1 MSLHGL
7 VMEDLYEE
15 ETSKHRIL
23 ISSHTKEEARPPST
37 ENLSSI
43 GGVPLRYDYLSASSP
58 NLATQDV
65 CDFVPHGRFR
75 TRSLPDI
82 LCTKNLFKNLDKKSI
97 LHDRKHL
104 AFFNTSSTEES
115 KCFCPKTPPPSPTP
129 SLPSDTFPEKTL
141 VEISMS
147 TTEDCGSS
155 RQRRITIDLN
165 SLLVSVNVRPWV
177 MVLDLL
183 TKSTYGPNR
192 NAMRIGEEPIS
203 HESLSTTLEYSV
215 QNFTL
220 QLNSQNYEI
229 CEAQVRQLWFRSNM
243 SPTGT
248 DVSGRLGKVLVHDLT
263 PFGSQ
268 VSFVLFFGEN

>member
-1 MSLHGL
+1 
-7 VMEDLYEE
+7 MEDLYEE

-23 ISSHTKEEARPPST
+23 ISSHTKEEARPSSS
-37 ENLSSI
+37 ENLSSV
-43 GGVPLRYDYLSASSP
+43 GGVPLRYDYLSASCP
-58 NLATQDV
+58 NLSTQDV
-65 CDFVPHGRFR
+65 CDLMPLERAR
-75 TRSLPDI
+75 CRSLPDI

-97 LHDRKHL
+97 LQERKHL
-104 AFFNTSSTEES
+104 AFFNTNSTEN
-115 KCFCPKTPPPSPTP
+115 KCFLPKTPPPSPTP
-129 SLPSDTFPEKTL
+129 SLASDSCPGGTL

-147 TTEDCGSS
+147 TTEDCGSG
-155 RQRRITIDLN
+155 RQRRVTIDLN

-183 TKSTYGPNR
+183 TKPTYSSSR

-203 HESLSTTLEYSV
+203 HDSLSTTLEYSV

-243 SPTGT
+243 SPTST
-248 DVSGRLGKVLVHDLT
+248 DISGRLGKVLVHDLT

-268 VSFVLFFGEN
+268 V